1 MAAAMT
7 NPGARYSPTIQ
18 YLVDKARF
26 SENNMQTPKP
36 RSGSSEVPQRT
47 SPVTP
52 RTRTARS
59 GDNECNSATSAM
71 STRTSTERSPKVIMR
86 RSTRSPV
93 TEKKHPTRLS
103 ELETQ
108 ICQLKEDVKK
118 TREQLSS
125 SETCKK
131 QVQQEAEE
139 AKKQLEDMSAKL
151 DDSQHQ
157 LIEFSAAEEARLQE
171 LRKIS
176 QERDHAWQSELEAI
190 QKQQTVDTAALGSA
204 MNEIQRLKVQLEVVL
219 KSEAAYLKQS
229 ETASAEL
236 QVLKQE
242 MTETLATVENLKVQ
256 LRDSKKLEAE
266 ARALVDE
273 TCRQVEMS
281 KTTVE
286 NLCFEG
292 STLEE
297 SFSVEA
303 SELEESRTKV
313 DSLEEV
319 KNLITDKYKE
329 VHSGDSSEKTAGKP
343 LETEVE
349 QLRSALEAAEI
360 KYRADQIQST
370 MLVLSAYELMDHVK
384 SDCGVKETELEL
396 ALSNAKA
403 EIAELKA
410 KLADK
415 EAEHQ
420 QIADNKEPSADD
432 GEVRE
437 AQLLSELESKFMK
450 SINDIAELKANLMDK
465 ETELQNILEENEML
479 KSEMSKREVEN
490 RKSSEATMAELELA
504 KAAEQD
510 ALIRLGYVTE
520 ESDKNSRR
528 ATRVAEQLDAAQAV
542 NSQMESELKRLR
554 IQCDQW
560 RKAAEAAASIL
571 SSSKNGGNMERTGS
585 LDSDYNSIAGKL
597 MSSPISDDLNEESPK
612 KKKSNVLRKI
622 GGLWKKSQK

>member
-1 MAAAMT
+1 
-7 NPGARYSPTIQ
+7 
-18 YLVDKARF
+18 
-26 SENNMQTPKP
+26 MQTPKP

-47 SPVTP
+47 SPITP
-52 RTRTARS
+52 RTRTAKS
-59 GDNECNSATSAM
+59 GDNECNSATSAT

-86 RSTRSPV
+86 RSPRSPV
-93 TEKKHPTRLS
+93 IEKKHPTRLS

-108 ICQLKEDVKK
+108 ICQLKEDAKK

-131 QVQQEAEE
+131 RVQQEAEE

-151 DDSQHQ
+151 DDSQRQ
-157 LIEFSAAEEARLQE
+157 LVEFSAAEEARLQE

-176 QERDHAWQSELEAI
+176 QERDRAWQSELEAI
-190 QKQQTVDTAALGSA
+190 QKQHTVDTAALGSA
-204 MNEIQRLKVQLEVVL
+204 MNEIQKLKVQLEVVL
-219 KSEAAYLKQS
+219 KAEAAYLKQS
-229 ETASAEL
+229 ETASTEL

-242 MTETLATVENLKVQ
+242 MTETLATVESLKVQ
-256 LRDSKKLEAE
+256 LRDSKKSEAE

-273 TCRQVEMS
+273 TCRQLEMS
-281 KTTVE
+281 KTTIE
-286 NLCFEG
+286 TLRSEG

-297 SFSVEA
+297 SFSAKA
-303 SELEESRTKV
+303 SDFEESRTKV

-319 KNLITDKYKE
+319 KNSITNKYNEE
-329 VHSGDSSEKTAGKP
+329 VHGGKSSEKAAGNP
-343 LETEVE
+343 LVTEVE

-360 KYRADQIQST
+360 KYQADQIQST
-370 MLVLSAYELMDHVK
+370 MQVRSAYELMERVK
-384 SDCGVKETELEL
+384 SDCGVKETELKL
-396 ALSNAKA
+396 ALSNAKT

-410 KLADK
+410 KLVDK

-420 QIADNKEPSADD
+420 QIADNKELSADD
-432 GEVRE
+432 GEVRG

-450 SINDIAELKANLMDK
+450 STNDIAELKANLMDK

-490 RKSSEATMAELELA
+490 RRSSEAMIAELELS

-510 ALIRLGYVTE
+510 ALIRLGYITE

-528 ATRVAEQLDAAQAV
+528 AARVAEQLDAAQAV

-571 SSSKNGGNMERTGS
+571 SSSNNGGNMERTGS

-597 MSSPISDDLNEESPK
+597 MSSPFSDDLNEESPK
-612 KKKSNVLRKI
+612 KKNSNVLRKI

>member
-1 MAAAMT
+1 M
-7 NPGARYSPTIQ
+7 
-18 YLVDKARF
+18 
-26 SENNMQTPKP
+26 
-36 RSGSSEVPQRT
+36 
-47 SPVTP
+47 
-52 RTRTARS
+52 
-59 GDNECNSATSAM
+59 
-71 STRTSTERSPKVIMR
+71 
-86 RSTRSPV
+86 
-93 TEKKHPTRLS
+93 
-103 ELETQ
+103 ETQ
-108 ICQLKEDVKK
+108 ICQLKEDAKK

-131 QVQQEAEE
+131 RVQQEAEE

-151 DDSQHQ
+151 DDSQRQ
-157 LIEFSAAEEARLQE
+157 LVEFSAAEEARLQE
-171 LRKIS
+171 LQKIS

-190 QKQQTVDTAALGSA
+190 QKQHTVDTAALGSA

-219 KSEAAYLKQS
+219 KAEAAYLKQS
-229 ETASAEL
+229 ETASTEL

-242 MTETLATVENLKVQ
+242 MTETLATVESLKVQ
-256 LRDSKKLEAE
+256 LRDSKKSEAE
-266 ARALVDE
+266 ACALVDE
-273 TCRQVEMS
+273 TCRQLEMS
-281 KTTVE
+281 KTTIE
-286 NLCFEG
+286 TLRSEG
-292 STLEE
+292 STLKE
-297 SFSVEA
+297 SFSVKA
-303 SELEESRTKV
+303 SDFEESRTQV

-319 KNLITDKYKE
+319 KNSINDKYNEE
-329 VHSGDSSEKTAGKP
+329 VRCGKSSEKTAGNP
-343 LETEVE
+343 LVTEVE

-360 KYRADQIQST
+360 KYQADQIQST
-370 MLVLSAYELMDHVK
+370 MQVRSAYELMERVK

-396 ALSNAKA
+396 ALSNAKT

-410 KLADK
+410 KLVDK

-420 QIADNKEPSADD
+420 QIADNKELSADD
-432 GEVRE
+432 GKVRG

-450 SINDIAELKANLMDK
+450 STNDIAELKANLMDK

-490 RKSSEATMAELELA
+490 RRSSEAMIAELELS

-528 ATRVAEQLDAAQAV
+528 AARVAEQLDAAQAV

-571 SSSKNGGNMERTGS
+571 SSSNNGGNMERTGS

-597 MSSPISDDLNEESPK
+597 MSSPFSDDLNEESPK
-612 KKKSNVLRKI
+612 KKNSNVLRKI

>member
-1 MAAAMT
+1 
-7 NPGARYSPTIQ
+7 
-18 YLVDKARF
+18 
-26 SENNMQTPKP
+26 MQTPKP

-47 SPVTP
+47 SPITP
-52 RTRTARS
+52 RTRTAKS
-59 GDNECNSATSAM
+59 GDNECNSATSAT

-86 RSTRSPV
+86 RSPRSPV

-108 ICQLKEDVKK
+108 ICQLKEDAKK

-131 QVQQEAEE
+131 RVQQEAEE

-151 DDSQHQ
+151 DDSQRQ
-157 LIEFSAAEEARLQE
+157 LVEFSAAEEARLQE

-176 QERDHAWQSELEAI
+176 QERDRAWQSELEAI
-190 QKQQTVDTAALGSA
+190 QKQHTVDTAALGSA

-219 KSEAAYLKQS
+219 KAEAAYLKQS
-229 ETASAEL
+229 ETASTEL

-242 MTETLATVENLKVQ
+242 MTETLVTVESLKVQ
-256 LRDSKKLEAE
+256 LRDSKKSEAE

-273 TCRQVEMS
+273 TCRQLEMS
-281 KTTVE
+281 KTTIE
-286 NLCFEG
+286 TLRSEG

-297 SFSVEA
+297 SFSVKA
-303 SELEESRTKV
+303 SDFEESRTKV

-319 KNLITDKYKE
+319 KISITNKYNEE
-329 VHSGDSSEKTAGKP
+329 VHCGKSSEKAAGNP
-343 LETEVE
+343 LVTEVE

-360 KYRADQIQST
+360 NYQADQIQST
-370 MLVLSAYELMDHVK
+370 MQVRSAYELMERVK
-384 SDCGVKETELEL
+384 SDCGVKETELKL
-396 ALSNAKA
+396 ALSNAKT

-410 KLADK
+410 KLVDK
-415 EAEHQ
+415 EAEQQ
-420 QIADNKEPSADD
+420 QIADNKELSADD
-432 GEVRE
+432 GEVRG
-437 AQLLSELESKFMK
+437 AQLLSELELKFMK
-450 SINDIAELKANLMDK
+450 STNDIAELKANLMDK

-490 RKSSEATMAELELA
+490 RRSSEAMIAELELS

-571 SSSKNGGNMERTGS
+571 SSSNNGGNMERTGS

-597 MSSPISDDLNEESPK
+597 MSSPFSDDLNEESPK
-612 KKKSNVLRKI
+612 KKNSNVLRKI